1 MRAEELSLHN
11 GPHGRDNNRG
21 TPCLSSSCAC
31 LWLFASAF
39 DHATFFF
46 FFFFFRGLVVRDSQR
61 FLSRI
66 QRIRLAL
73 RDGDAECKE
82 LEQKIRRSK
91 LNLEKQLLREKK
103 AVETEQ
109 KYKVGFA
116 KVKLRLEEEK
126 DREQEML
133 RQLRCVAQCAR
144 LLTLDVA

>member
-1 MRAEELSLHN
+1 MEGHRSWLRHSRFVEW
-11 GPHGRDNNRG
+11 
-21 TPCLSSSCAC
+21 AC
-31 LWLFASAF
+31 LF
-39 DHATFFF
+39 
-46 FFFFFRGLVVRDSQR
+46 SQR

-73 RDGDAECKE
+73 RDGDAECKD

-91 LNLEKQLLREKK
+91 LALEKQLLREKK
-103 AVETEQ
+103 AIETEQ

-133 RQLRCVAQCAR
+133 RQLRYVAHSRHGFLMGVWTMHANQTELAKPGT
-144 LLTLDVA
+144 LTRTISRPRTDDH